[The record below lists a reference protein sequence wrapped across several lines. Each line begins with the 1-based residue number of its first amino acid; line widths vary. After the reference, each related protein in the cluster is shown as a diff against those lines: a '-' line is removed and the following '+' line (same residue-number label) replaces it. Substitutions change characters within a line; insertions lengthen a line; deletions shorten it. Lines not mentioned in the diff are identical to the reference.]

1 MIERIVIENFKSL
14 RKVDLTLGRMNL
26 FIGTNASGKSNFLDT
41 LRFLQGIGSGFTI
54 NETFNGKPKE
64 ATNEVWEGIRGG
76 SAHACFSGAHGRKQ
90 VEITVYGV
98 SEESLPSNWSYHVA
112 FLPLENGKVTEE
124 RIETT
129 GRTRS
134 FSWHSKHGLAHV
146 DAKQGMPPLLH
157 ARVPVSPDDDEI
169 KTLREFYQE
178 LKETKTSD
186 LLGKMQLSKSKS
198 LATQFSDV
206 QHINPAP
213 DVLRTYAQY
222 NQAQRM
228 GDNGQNFAA
237 LVQAICQDAQMK
249 DAYLSWLQQLRPEEV
264 SDIGTLPGAL
274 GEPMF
279 VLVENGRKVP
289 APVLSDGTLRF
300 AALAASFFQPSMP
313 EFMTIEEIE
322 NGIHAN
328 RVQFLLELMRTLAV
342 NRKTQVVA
350 TTHSATVLDWL
361 REEDYKTTFLC
372 RRDEST
378 GESNICSLADL
389 PHFMDV
395 VRKKPAS
402 QLFAEGWME
411 MVP

>member
-1 MIERIVIENFKSL
+1 MRYGKESAGGARTPAFRAHMAGSRWRSL
-14 RKVDLTLGRMNL
+14 
-26 FIGTNASGKSNFLDT
+26 
-41 LRFLQGIGSGFTI
+41 
-54 NETFNGKPKE
+54 
-64 ATNEVWEGIRGG
+64 
-76 SAHACFSGAHGRKQ
+76 C
-90 VEITVYGV
+90 YGV
-98 SEESLPSNWSYHVA
+98 SDESLPSNWSYHVA

-124 RIETT
+124 KIETT

-186 LLGKMQLSKSKS
+186 LLGKMQLSEIEIIGPRNSRTCNTS
-198 LATQFSDV
+198 ILLRMCFGPTPST
-206 QHINPAP
+206 IRPN
-213 DVLRTYAQY
+213 VL
-222 NQAQRM
+222 

-289 APVLSDGTLRF
+289 APVLSDGTLRVRSSRGF
-300 AALAASFFQPSMP
+300 VLSAV
-313 EFMTIEEIE
+313 
-322 NGIHAN
+322 HA
-328 RVQFLLELMRTLAV
+328 
-342 NRKTQVVA
+342 
-350 TTHSATVLDWL
+350 
-361 REEDYKTTFLC
+361 
-372 RRDEST
+372 
-378 GESNICSLADL
+378 
-389 PHFMDV
+389 
-395 VRKKPAS
+395 
-402 QLFAEGWME
+402 
-411 MVP
+411 